1 MADLSNLPQSMYKR
15 WEVVPDCAVSPW
27 RAHSTPDPDDVPPS
41 QPDRGPDDEPE
52 PDAPP
57 VQEPD
62 RPHPPMS
69 ARQEAG
75 AIEAADFL

>member
-1 MADLSNLPQSMYKR
+1 MAATRNLPQPMPSR
-15 WEVVPDCAVSPW
+15 FDEAPR

-41 QPDRGPDDEPE
+41 GPERGPDDDPE

-62 RPHPPMS
+62 RPHAPMS
-69 ARQEAG
+69 A
-75 AIEAADFL
+75 F